1 VDGRHEV
8 ELYISLREISVIEW
22 GSIWRDF
29 AMKESSSSEE
39 RGSALSL
46 VIPAYNEEA
55 GIGPVL
61 DQALDI
67 LGGLGIEFEIIVVD
81 DCSTDSTAAI
91 ATSKTCRVITNLQNS
106 GYGYSLVR
114 GIRAAR
120 YPSIA
125 ICDADG
131 SYPIGALPQ
140 LVEEHRR
147 GMAMVVGQRQGAQY
161 IGSMRMRML
170 RWLFRAFTEFVAG
183 RSIPDVN
190 SGFRVFDRQAV
201 LPLFPHISYGFSFTT
216 SITLLFMMRALP
228 VSYIPIEYHQRRG
241 ASKVRY
247 WRDSLRA
254 LQIIASITARL
265 NPIKLFL
272 FAAVVNVLIMLPIL
286 GLLSLFGGVVGATT
300 LVLETSA
307 ILVGLGLA
315 VEALIDKSPFEQGDR
330 GESRES

>member
-1 VDGRHEV
+1 
-8 ELYISLREISVIEW
+8 
-22 GSIWRDF
+22 
-29 AMKESSSSEE
+29 MKEASPTEE
-39 RGSALSL
+39 SGIALSL

-61 DQALDI
+61 DEALGI

-81 DCSTDSTAAI
+81 DCSSDATAAI
-91 ATSKTCRVITNLQNS
+91 AASKDVRLIKNVQNF
-106 GYGYSLVR
+106 GYGYSLVQ

-120 YPSIA
+120 HPSIA

-131 SYPIGALPQ
+131 SYPMGALPE
-140 LVEEHRR
+140 LVEEYRR

-161 IGSMRMRML
+161 MSSTRMRML
-170 RWLFRAFTEFVAG
+170 RWLFRAFTEFVVG
-183 RSIPDVN
+183 RSVPDVN
-190 SGFRVFDRQAV
+190 SGMRVFDRKAV

-216 SITLLFMMRALP
+216 SITLLFMMSALP
-228 VSYIPIEYHQRRG
+228 VSYIPIEYHQRKG
-241 ASKVRY
+241 SSKVRY

-272 FAAVVNVLIMLPIL
+272 FAAAANVVIMLPML
-286 GLLSLFGGVVGATT
+286 GLLSLFGGIAGAMTV
-300 LVLETSA
+300 VLETSA

-315 VEALIDKSPFEQGDR
+315 VEALIDKSPFEQGDS
-330 GESRES
+330 GPSRES